1 MKQSLTRVLRVR
13 ALLEDLSRLDLE
25 KKNAEMRQLEA
36 AASGQRRLALV
47 TRADALR
54 MLSEGEVVGRE
65 SWLMRI
71 ADARILERKEAG
83 LKALVVRGAPAVS
96 QAREEM
102 MARRIDRRQVEALLA
117 SAARAEKK
125 EKARR
130 EQNRIDDWFQSG
142 SLRGTRKRK

>member
-71 ADARILERKEAG
+71 ADARIERKEAG